1 MGIADSPAV
10 LQRHRLTVDEY
21 HRMAEAGVLAADA
34 HVELIEGEVV
44 DMAPMK
50 SRHASVVARLLA
62 ALQRAAGDEALVWC
76 QLPLHLGPRSEPEP
90 DLMLLRPRADFYAQA
105 HPSADDVLLLIEV
118 SDSTLDYDRG
128 VKLPLY
134 AKHRVAE
141 VWIVDLDNDL
151 VRFFRHGDGTAYTD
165 ITASE
170 TPRAT
175 PVAALPGITI
185 DLANLLN

>member
-1 MGIADSPAV
+1 
-10 LQRHRLTVDEY
+10 
-21 HRMAEAGVLAADA
+21 MAEAGVFAPEA

-62 ALQRAAGDEALVWC
+62 ALQKAAGDRALVWC

-90 DLMLLRPRADFYAQA
+90 DLMLLRPREDFYVQA
-105 HPSADDVLLLIEV
+105 HPNAGDVLLLIEV
-118 SDSTLDYDRG
+118 SDSTIDYDRG

-134 AKHRVAE
+134 AQHGVAE
-141 VWIVDLDNDL
+141 VWIVDLDNNI
-151 VRFFRHGDGTAYTD
+151 VRFFRNGDGTAYTD

-175 PVAALPGITI
+175 PVAALPGMTI
-185 DLANLLN
+185 DLAGLLA

>member
-21 HRMAEAGVLAADA
+21 HRMAEAGVLAPDS

-62 ALQRAAGDEALVWC
+62 ALQRAAGHEALVWC

-90 DLMLLRPRADFYAQA
+90 DLMLLRPREDFYAQA

-134 AKHRVAE
+134 ASHRITE
-141 VWIVDLDNDL
+141 VWIVDLDNNV

-185 DLANLLN
+185 DLSSLLV

>member
-21 HRMAEAGVLAADA
+21 HRMAEAGVLAPDA

-50 SRHASVVARLLA
+50 SRHASIVARLLA
-62 ALQRAAGDEALVWC
+62 TLQRAAADKALVWC
-76 QLPLHLGPRSEPEP
+76 QLPLHLGPKSEPEP

-134 AKHRVAE
+134 ARYGVAE
-141 VWIVDLDNDL
+141 VWIVDLDNNV
-151 VRFFRHGDGTAYTD
+151 VRFFRNGNGQAYTD

-175 PVAALPGITI
+175 PVAALPGVTI
-185 DLANLLN
+185 DLSGLLS

>member
-21 HRMAEAGVLAADA
+21 HRMGQAGVFAPDA

-62 ALQRAAGDEALVWC
+62 ALNRAVDDKALVWC

-105 HPSADDVLLLIEV
+105 HPGPADVLLLIEV

-134 AKHRVAE
+134 ARHGVTE
-141 VWIVDLDNDL
+141 VWIVDLDNNV
-151 VRFFRHGDGTAYTD
+151 VRFFRNGDGQAYTD

-175 PVAALPGITI
+175 PVAALPGMTI
-185 DLANLLN
+185 DLANLLG